1 MNFLYVYGGYQ
12 YHQIPNVDTNGFWMI
27 NLMSQ
32 IVLPSDIKFVANYNY
47 VFPKGNYFYFI
58 ATEPIRNSLDFTF
71 SKKFLKDQL
80 TLSIYADDI
89 LNTNKNGFN
98 SFETPLLITSKQD
111 TRKFGFSLNYKIP
124 TKNKLAKE
132 SSNLLENEK
141 KEEGGLLNQ

>member
-1 MNFLYVYGGYQ
+1 
-12 YHQIPNVDTNGFWMI
+12 MI

-32 IVLPSDIKFVANYNY
+32 IVLPANIKFVANYNY
-47 VFPKGNYFYFI
+47 IFPKGNYFYFI
-58 ATEPIRNSLDFTF
+58 AVKPIRNSLDLTF

-89 LNTNKNGFN
+89 LNSNQNAFN
-98 SFETPLLITSKQD
+98 SYQTPLLISSKQD

-132 SSNLLENEK
+132 SPNLLNNEK
-141 KEEGGLLNQ
+141 KEEGTILTQ